1 MLADGTILMKL
12 RTGSDTG
19 AGLLT
24 QRLRPWDMQYALVIK
39 QLGGLKPG
47 ETKKMT
53 QYPGE

>member
-1 MLADGTILMKL
+1 MKL
-12 RTGSDTG
+12 RTDTDTG

-24 QRLRPWDMQYALVIK
+24 QKLRPGDMQYALVIR

-47 ETKKMT
+47 QTKKMT